1 MQSVKAAIQ
10 PLKFPSGH
18 VLSRDAMFFSIIKI
32 CIVIEEINILNGM
45 CKDDIYL
52 RKLMNCVKPFT
63 STATKYE
70 KDFNNFRN
78 SFVAHL
84 QRDKKK
90 KFKVYSS
97 IFDTLNVPRHQR
109 EWDFIYDCLE
119 LFKQVLVGAYPAFL
133 KFNDEM
139 SRQIYKD
146 VHEFANRFIPKE
158 AIDLEQV
165 KKLVNVRLTEQKF
178 IEQGVNYFTYS

>member
-1 MQSVKAAIQ
+1 MEKDTRILECIANINIAVIGMQSVKAAIQ

-97 IFDTLNVPRHQR
+97 IFDTL
-109 EWDFIYDCLE
+109 
-119 LFKQVLVGAYPAFL
+119 
-133 KFNDEM
+133 KFHVTKGNGILSM
-139 SRQIYKD
+139 TAWNFS
-146 VHEFANRFIPKE
+146 NR
-158 AIDLEQV
+158 
-165 KKLVNVRLTEQKF
+165 
-178 IEQGVNYFTYS
+178 Y